1 MVGCISQ
8 QSWVLKSDCEN
19 CWPNSSYYITEITS
33 QKSTKVSCYIY
44 IVKSLYT
51 TGLISS
57 FRLYIKRFISFLLM
71 SFDKWEVSAR
81 FIKAF
86 FAAHTRYQSIRNI
99 YELYLSFFPLIK
111 PTCHLISLLSFY
123 DQENFSQ
130 NPCLIKN
137 PCYSLQ
143 IHQSFLWLNA
153 VVKQRLC
160 LLGIIKTRHYK
171 QNYFV
176 KSWQIK
182 HETGI
187 PELENRVKKPN
198 YGLWRHKTEL
208 SQIVTS

>member
-1 MVGCISQ
+1 MVDCISQ

-33 QKSTKVSCYIY
+33 KKSTKVSCYIY

-99 YELYLSFFPLIK
+99 WIVSEFFSPHKTNLPFNFIIEFLRPREFLSKSLFDQK
-111 PTCHLISLLSFY
+111 SLLFITDSSK
-123 DQENFSQ
+123 FS
-130 NPCLIKN
+130 L
-137 PCYSLQ
+137 
-143 IHQSFLWLNA
+143 
-153 VVKQRLC
+153 
-160 LLGIIKTRHYK
+160 T
-171 QNYFV
+171 
-176 KSWQIK
+176 
-182 HETGI
+182 
-187 PELENRVKKPN
+187 
-198 YGLWRHKTEL
+198 
-208 SQIVTS
+208 